1 MKFRTKYKWSERD
14 IRFLRF
20 QKQREFSKAYFA
32 LQDKMWRDYCQMKG
46 ITPAS
51 IGLNLS
57 PIIQGESAPEVA
69 TQAPCVTRSEEDE
82 AGTTIPAA
90 INKLGG

>member
-69 TQAPCVTRSEEDE
+69 TRSEEDE